1 MTNNPAQLVGDV
13 QLTASDA
20 PYYTVPANTRTTIT
34 SALVNNTTAT
44 PRTLTVN
51 IVPNGS
57 SVAAANEVVT
67 DLVIPA
73 AGAAPTQLTA
83 LIGQTLMPAGQI
95 SMIAEAATALT
106 VLISGYEVTI
116 G

>member
-1 MTNNPAQLVGDV
+1 MQNKPATLVTDIQV
-13 QLTASDA
+13 AATDTT
-20 PYYTVPANTRTTIT
+20 YYTVPANTRTTIT

-51 IVPNGS
+51 IIPNGGS
-57 SVAAANEVVT
+57 LGASNEVVT

-83 LIGQTLMPAGQI
+83 LIGQTMLAAGQV
-95 SMIAEAATALT
+95 SMIADAATALT

-116 G
+116 S